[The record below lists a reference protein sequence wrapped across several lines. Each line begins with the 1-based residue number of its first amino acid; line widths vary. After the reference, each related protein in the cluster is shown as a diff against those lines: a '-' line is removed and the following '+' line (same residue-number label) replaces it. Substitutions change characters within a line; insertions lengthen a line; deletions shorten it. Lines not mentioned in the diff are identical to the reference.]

1 MKRASMFVSACLLSI
16 AACTSAAQDT
26 PAQPITPTMQE
37 ANAALQ
43 GGDPTK
49 AAEMFK
55 AICDANPKAAQA
67 WFMQGY
73 ALHMAGNI
81 DEAIPVHQK
90 AATFPQLRPQALYN
104 LGCAYALNGEAD
116 DAFGTLR
123 LALDAG
129 QATVEQV
136 TGDTDLTSLHEDPR
150 WEPLVER
157 LRVARENAPASAMH
171 FWVGQWDCY
180 SPNGVLSGTNHLEL
194 VNNDMFI
201 HEQWT
206 NAQGQ
211 EGQSFNYYDIEH
223 GVWRQIWVD
232 PGRQLEMTAEPT
244 TPGRLL
250 FEGENYDQAGNRS
263 LRRMLVQ
270 KLDGGRVLQEGRAS
284 NDEGKTWTIAYRLV
298 YMPKGEPFNG
308 EGLPE
313 PGA

>member
-1 MKRASMFVSACLLSI
+1 MKRASRFVSALVF
-16 AACTSAAQDT
+16 AATALGA
-26 PAQPITPTMQE
+26 PAQQDDAPPAVPTMQQ
-37 ANAALQ
+37 AGAALQ
-43 GGDPTK
+43 SDPAK

-55 AICDANPKAAQA
+55 AICDANPNAGQA

-73 ALHMAGNI
+73 ALHMAGQI
-81 DEAIPVHQK
+81 DEAIPVHKK
-90 AATFPQLRPQALYN
+90 AATFPQIRAAALYN
-104 LGCAYALNGEAD
+104 LGCAYALKGD
-116 DAFGTLR
+116 TDQAFETLR
-123 LALDAG
+123 LSLDSG
-129 QATVEQV
+129 QTTLDQLNS
-136 TGDTDLTSLHEDPR
+136 DTDLTSLHDDPR
-150 WEPLVER
+150 WAPLVER
-157 LRVARENAPASAMH
+157 LKAALENSPAQAMH

-180 SPNGVLSGTNHLEL
+180 SPNGQLSGTNHLEL
-194 VNNDMFI
+194 VNNNMFI
-201 HEQWT
+201 HEQWK

-211 EGQSFNYYDIEH
+211 EGQSFNYYDIEQ

-250 FEGENYDQAGNRS
+250 FEGVNYDTAGNRS

-284 NDEGKTWTIAYRLV
+284 TDEGQTWTVAYRLI
-298 YMPKGEPFNG
+298 YMPKGEPFSG